1 MEKVNSLFHIVVNVH
16 MDILTWRDMLYTDEP
31 IPVLISIGPGMQMTG
46 VMLIMLMRHVAHEA
60 RRAIPIG

>member
-1 MEKVNSLFHIVVNVH
+1 MH
-16 MDILTWRDMLYTDEP
+16 MNILTWRDMLYTDEP
-31 IPVLISIGPGMQMTG
+31 IPVLIGIGPDMQMTG

>member
-1 MEKVNSLFHIVVNVH
+1 

-31 IPVLISIGPGMQMTG
+31 ISILIGIGPGMQMTG
-46 VMLIMLMRHVAHEA
+46 VMLIMLMRNVAHEA